1 MAPGGV
7 RTRECSLYFH
17 EGLSTPSWEWLHP
30 RNGGGVVLRLAT
42 RGCCWRVYDSHSGLK
57 APGLLCAG
65 NRVFFFFFCQ
75 GKLVHCTWWFSVPCF
90 RPAAKLCG
98 GMFIK
103 CVFWWVGGPAS
114 GILISQLTAP

>member
-7 RTRECSLYFH
+7 RTRECSPYFH

-57 APGLLCAG
+57 ALGLLCAG
-65 NRVFFFFFCQ
+65 NRVFFFFFLPRKAGPLYVVVLCSLLQTCCQ
-75 GKLVHCTWWFSVPCF
+75 AVWRHVY
-90 RPAAKLCG
+90 
-98 GMFIK
+98 
-103 CVFWWVGGPAS
+103 
-114 GILISQLTAP
+114 